1 MITSTKYLYP
11 MITLGLLLVIIKTGR
26 TVAKTKCP
34 PATRQVV
41 HDPGETRSH
50 GWKGAHASRDML
62 VWIET
67 SWFRLAS
74 SGGPLVLPGLGLN
87 VCSQLRP
94 DLVIPMQSRSQTWRT
109 RDLHLM
115 QQYPD
120 EYFKQTKNTEAC
132 ARCTVLVLS
141 FNWDETFPLCPESP
155 GSRLWREL
163 ARGKTGEKRV
173 FRSLSAARPLAGHGE
188 IKFLHFA
195 DLWRWQ
201 RIFGD
206 RGNGSLETVATDL
219 WRETNR
225 RRIGEWQERQYLLR
239 AAATIYWTAAT
250 EISEIHKELQ
260 FLQIWH
266 WKERNPSELSDRG
279 TGLGNEAVGVGGG
292 GLGLID
298 SDWLNPS
305 AHLLVIIIIVK
316 SSSSSSWQYWFMS
329 RIEP

>member
-1 MITSTKYLYP
+1 

-34 PATRQVV
+34 PASRQVV

-74 SGGPLVLPGLGLN
+74 SGGPLVQPGLGLN

-195 DLWRWQ
+195 DLWRPWQ
-201 RIFGD
+201 RIFG
-206 RGNGSLETVATDL
+206 GKQTG
-219 WRETNR
+219 
-225 RRIGEWQERQYLLR
+225 GE
-239 AAATIYWTAAT
+239 
-250 EISEIHKELQ
+250 
-260 FLQIWH
+260 
-266 WKERNPSELSDRG
+266 
-279 TGLGNEAVGVGGG
+279 
-292 GLGLID
+292 
-298 SDWLNPS
+298 
-305 AHLLVIIIIVK
+305 
-316 SSSSSSWQYWFMS
+316 
-329 RIEP
+329 